1 MSASN
6 KLSRSKKQTCLKKL
20 LFPQKRLHRWLRDL
34 LLFGI
39 IAFLALS
46 YQQRHMINGHA
57 PPLSSLTIE
66 GAPISLSTTEP
77 TLVYFWGTWCPVC
90 RVTSPMVNTLVDDHH
105 VVTIAV
111 GSGTDKEIAQ
121 FMREHDYQFKVV
133 NDTSNLHQQWGALAF
148 PAIYII
154 DPQGDIRFVT
164 SGVTSNIGL
173 KLRLLIASVYTN

>member
-1 MSASN
+1 M
-6 KLSRSKKQTCLKKL
+6 KKK
-20 LFPQKRLHRWLRDL
+20 LFPQKRRHRWLRDL

-57 PPLSSLTIE
+57 PALSSLTIE

-77 TLVYFWGTWCPVC
+77 TLIYFWGTWCPVC
-90 RVTSPMVNTLVDDHH
+90 RVTSPMVNTLVNDHH
-105 VVTIAV
+105 VITIAV
-111 GSGTDKEIAQ
+111 GSGSDEEIAQ
-121 FMREHDYQFKVV
+121 FMREHDYQFKVI
-133 NDTSNLHQQWGALAF
+133 NDTSNIHQQWGALAF

-164 SGVTSNIGL
+164 SGITSNIGL
-173 KLRLLIASVYTN
+173 KLRLLIASIYTN